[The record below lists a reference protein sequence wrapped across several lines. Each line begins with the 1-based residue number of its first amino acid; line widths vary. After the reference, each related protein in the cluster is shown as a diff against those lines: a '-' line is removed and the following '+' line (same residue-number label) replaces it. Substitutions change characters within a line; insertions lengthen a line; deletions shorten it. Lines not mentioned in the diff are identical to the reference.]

1 MADGDFSTTTRT
13 HTKWEC
19 ACIECSNQAKFKDAP
34 DRGKWNNAQKM
45 ACGICGVPPTGKCV
59 LCGSGLGKR
68 AGKWKPW
75 NDPKHPRHA
84 SSPDGDPST
93 RTPAA
98 KQSQA
103 KAAEKAARHKLAESE
118 KARKAAEKEIKEL
131 RAAAAGDS
139 SDLTTD
145 ADDQG

>member
-1 MADGDFSTTTRT
+1 MEEWA
-13 HTKWEC
+13 WE
-19 ACIECSNQAKFKDAP
+19 A
-34 DRGKWNNAQKM
+34 
-45 ACGICGVPPTGKCV
+45 T
-59 LCGSGLGKR
+59 
-68 AGKWKPW
+68 GKWKPW

-84 SSPDGDPST
+84 PSPDADPST

-139 SDLTTD
+139 SDPTTD
-145 ADDQG
+145 ADDQGKPNAELKKKLTELGDEESDYKKWLAKRADDKAMAGRLAAIQTEMAAVRNQM